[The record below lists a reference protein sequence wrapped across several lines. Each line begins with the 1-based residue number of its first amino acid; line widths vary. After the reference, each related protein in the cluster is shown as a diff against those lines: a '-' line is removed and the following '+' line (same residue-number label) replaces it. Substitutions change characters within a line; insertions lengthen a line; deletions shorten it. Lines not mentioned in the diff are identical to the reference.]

1 MCLKLESSFAE
12 VGMVVASFGLPLDIL
27 DETEHLTQGT
37 SLFCAQMHRV
47 CRNTREHIILKH
59 DVCEDG

>member
-12 VGMVVASFGLPLDIL
+12 FGKVVASFGLPLDIL
-27 DETEHLTQGT
+27 DETEHSTQ
-37 SLFCAQMHRV
+37 FCAQMHR
-47 CRNTREHIILKH
+47 RNTREHIMSKH

>member
-1 MCLKLESSFAE
+1 
-12 VGMVVASFGLPLDIL
+12 MVVASFGLPLDIL

-37 SLFCAQMHRV
+37 SQFCAQMHRV